1 MRRIDAHHH
10 LWMYSEAEYG
20 WIGEDMA
27 GIRRDFLVPE
37 LRETLRG
44 SGVNAAVTVQARQS
58 LEETRWL
65 LDLAKDEPVM
75 AGVVGWA
82 PLISPQIGAIVEE
95 LAAAPKLVGLR
106 HVLQGEPERGWMLRP
121 EFERGLQELER
132 RGLCYDLLILSH
144 QLGEAIELV
153 DRHPGLSFVLDHV
166 AKPRIK
172 AGELEPWSRDLREL
186 ARRPNVTCKISGMVT
201 EADLQR
207 WTEAQLSPYIET
219 CLEAFGPGRLM
230 FGSDWPVCE
239 AACSHARWVQVL
251 ERQTSALSANERAA
265 FWGGTATR
273 IYGLDRR

>member
-10 LWMYSEAEYG
+10 LWTYSEAEYG
-20 WIGEDMA
+20 WIGDDMA
-27 GIRRDFLVPE
+27 GIRRDFLVPQ
-37 LRETLRG
+37 LRETLAG
-44 SGVNAAVTVQARQS
+44 SGIEAAVTVQARQS
-58 LEETRWL
+58 MEETRWL

-82 PLISPQIGAIVEE
+82 PLVEPQIAGILEE
-95 LAAAPKLVGLR
+95 FAAAPKLVGLR
-106 HVLQGEPERGWMLRP
+106 HVLQGEAEKGWMLRP
-121 EFERGLQELER
+121 EFGRGLRELER

-172 AGELEPWSRDLREL
+172 AGDLEPWSSELREL
-186 ARRPNVTCKISGMVT
+186 ARRPHVSCKISGMVT
-201 EADLQR
+201 EADLR
-207 WTEAQLSPYIET
+207 HWTEAQLTPYIET
-219 CLEAFGPGRLM
+219 CMEAFGPKRLM

-239 AACSHARWVQVL
+239 AACAHARWVQVL
-251 ERQTSALSANERAA
+251 ERQTSTLSADERAA

-273 IYGLDRR
+273 IYGLD